1 MNVRA
6 VKSPTDEGKATPSN
20 VQNVTNGFNLKVRK
34 RPKEKIMD
42 GLREDIK
49 YPVAFIFFY
58 IYWQVVL
65 WILVKNLKRKS
76 EHL

>member
-1 MNVRA
+1 MPFNA
-6 VKSPTDEGKATPSN
+6 QNAANGSN
-20 VQNVTNGFNLKVRK
+20 PKVRK
-34 RPKEKIMD
+34 RLKERIMD

>member
-1 MNVRA
+1 MA
-6 VKSPTDEGKATPSN
+6 DEKATPFNAKNAVNGSN
-20 VQNVTNGFNLKVRK
+20 QRVKK
-34 RPKEKIMD
+34 RPKRRIMD
-42 GLREDIK
+42 VSTEDIK

-65 WILVKNLKRKS
+65 WILVKSLKRKS